1 MEDKKKRTKP
11 IPEEFASYAE
21 AAEFWDTHDTM
32 DYPQAFRSI
41 KTETKF
47 RHRHYEVE
55 IAADVVKT
63 LRTQARQKGVTV
75 SHLASALLRQQ
86 LTAYEN

>member
-1 MEDKKKRTKP
+1 MKDKKKRTKL

-32 DYPQAFRSI
+32 DYPQAFHSI
-41 KTETKF
+41 ETETKF

-75 SHLASALLRQQ
+75 SRLASALLRQQ
-86 LTAYEN
+86 LAASQS